1 MEMLTEDS
9 SMAPLLTEYWN
20 LGLSIQDSVNIAVLL
35 SEPTP
40 NLVPIYLQCNR
51 CRECCGS
58 GFDLYYREIFG
69 FIQSTS
75 LFYNIILF
83 YTR

>member
-20 LGLSIQDSVNIAVLL
+20 LGLSIQDSVNTAVLL

-58 GFDLYYREIFG
+58 GSAGIR
-69 FIQSTS
+69 
-75 LFYNIILF
+75 IILTDPDSTYITVKYLDLF
-83 YTR
+83 N